1 MDNTIIALKCF
12 IDGLGVRDVEFPE
25 NLTDAEINLIVEL
38 AVCAAGQ
45 IDGGGAAGFK
55 AIFSKLQN
63 RCIEDVGE
71 EAAAEVVKG
80 L

>member
-1 MDNTIIALKCF
+1 MDNNILGLKCF
-12 IDGLGVRDVEFPE
+12 IDGLGTRNVEFPE
-25 NLTDAEINLIVEL
+25 LTDAEINLIVEL

-55 AIFSKLQN
+55 TIFEKLQN
-63 RCIEDVGE
+63 RCIEDLGE
-71 EAAAEVVKG
+71 NEAAEVIKG